1 MKNLLKTKKNNLK
14 AEILESQQQRD
25 EQEEQGEKIVQI
37 ALSELYTPSIH
48 PFKIIDDEKIEEMAE
63 SIKQYGV
70 MTPGVARP
78 LENGG
83 YELISGNRRKRAS
96 ELAGEETMPV
106 IVRELD
112 NDEAIILMV
121 DANLQREE
129 ILPSERAF
137 AYKLKLEAM
146 KRQGARNDLTSRP
159 LVGKSET
166 ADIIGEESGESGRQ
180 IQRYI
185 RLTELIP
192 DLLELVD
199 EKLLA
204 FRPAVEVSYLTVDEQ
219 EKLLESIQLNECT
232 PSLSQ
237 AMRLKKFSQEGRL
250 SIDVI
255 EAIMSEEKPVERK
268 LVLDGKWVTKHF
280 SKEMTPKEIME
291 RINKALKL
299 LEQTEKRKLEKEKI
313 NSERKV
319 NHEN

>member
-1 MKNLLKTKKNNLK
+1 MRNPLKSIKSTPL
-14 AEILESQQQRD
+14 AEVLTPQTA
-25 EQEEQGEKIVQI
+25 EEQGEKIVQI

-70 MTPGVARP
+70 MTPGIARP

-96 ELAGEETMPV
+96 ELAGMETMPV

-166 ADIIGEESGESGRQ
+166 ADIIGEETGESGRQ

-204 FRPAVEVSYLTVDEQ
+204 FRPAVEVSYLTKDEQ
-219 EKLLESIQLNECT
+219 EYLLESIQLNECT

-250 SIDVI
+250 SLDVV
-255 EAIMSEEKPVERK
+255 EAIVSEEKPVERK

-299 LEQTEKRKLEKEKI
+299 LEQTEKRKLEKEKN

>member
-14 AEILESQQQRD
+14 AEILENPQQRD

-70 MTPGVARP
+70 MTPGIARP

-96 ELAGEETMPV
+96 ELAGMETMPV

-192 DLLELVD
+192 KLLDLVD

-204 FRPAVEVSYLTVDEQ
+204 FRPAVEVSYLTKDEQ
-219 EKLLESIQLNECT
+219 KYLLESIQLNECT

-250 SIDVI
+250 SIDVV
-255 EAIMSEEKPVERK
+255 EAIMSEEKPIERK

-299 LEQTEKRKLEKEKI
+299 LERTEKRKLEKEKI

>member
-14 AEILESQQQRD
+14 AEILENPQQRD

-70 MTPGVARP
+70 MTPGIARP

-192 DLLELVD
+192 KLLDLVD

-204 FRPAVEVSYLTVDEQ
+204 FRPAVEVSYLTKDEQ
-219 EKLLESIQLNECT
+219 EYLLESIQLNECT

-250 SIDVI
+250 SLDVI

-299 LEQTEKRKLEKEKI
+299 LEQTEKRKLEKEKN

>member
-1 MKNLLKTKKNNLK
+1 MRNPLKSIKSTPL
-14 AEILESQQQRD
+14 AEVLTPQTA
-25 EQEEQGEKIVQI
+25 EEQGEKIVQI
-37 ALSELYTPSIH
+37 ALSELYTPSIY

-63 SIKQYGV
+63 SIKQHGV

-96 ELAGEETMPV
+96 ELAGMDTMPV
-106 IVRELD
+106 IVREMD
-112 NDEAIILMV
+112 DDEAIILMV

-166 ADIIGEESGESGRQ
+166 ADIIGEETGESGRQ

-192 DLLELVD
+192 KLLDLVD

-204 FRPAVEVSYLTVDEQ
+204 FRPAVEVSYLTKDEQ
-219 EKLLESIQLNECT
+219 KYLLESIQLNECT

-250 SIDVI
+250 SIDVV
-255 EAIMSEEKPVERK
+255 EAIMSEEKPIERK

-299 LEQTEKRKLEKEKI
+299 LERTEKRKLEKEKI

>member
-1 MKNLLKTKKNNLK
+1 MRNPLKSIKSTPL
-14 AEILESQQQRD
+14 AEVLTPQTA
-25 EQEEQGEKIVQI
+25 EEQGEKIVQI

-70 MTPGVARP
+70 MTPGIARP

-96 ELAGEETMPV
+96 ELAGMETMPV

-166 ADIIGEESGESGRQ
+166 ADIIGEETGESGRQ

-185 RLTELIP
+185 RLTELIG

-204 FRPAVEVSYLTVDEQ
+204 FRPAVEVSYLTKDEQ
-219 EKLLESIQLNECT
+219 EYLLESIQLNECT

-250 SIDVI
+250 SIDVV
-255 EAIMSEEKPVERK
+255 EAIMSEEKPIERK

-299 LEQTEKRKLEKEKI
+299 LEQTEKRKLEKEKN

>member
-14 AEILESQQQRD
+14 AEILENPQQRD

-70 MTPGVARP
+70 MTPGIARP

-96 ELAGEETMPV
+96 ELAGMETMPV

-166 ADIIGEESGESGRQ
+166 ADIIGEETGESGRQ

-204 FRPAVEVSYLTVDEQ
+204 FRPAVEVSYLTKDEQ
-219 EKLLESIQLNECT
+219 EYLLESIQLNECT

-250 SIDVI
+250 SLDVV
-255 EAIMSEEKPVERK
+255 EAIVSEEKPVERK

-299 LEQTEKRKLEKEKI
+299 LEQTEKRKLEKEKN

>member
-14 AEILESQQQRD
+14 AEILENPQQRD

-70 MTPGVARP
+70 MTPGIARP

-192 DLLELVD
+192 KLLDLVD

-204 FRPAVEVSYLTVDEQ
+204 FRPAVEVSYLTKDEQ
-219 EKLLESIQLNECT
+219 EYLLESIQLNECT

-250 SIDVI
+250 SIDVV
-255 EAIMSEEKPVERK
+255 EAIMSEEKPIERK

>member
-1 MKNLLKTKKNNLK
+1 MRNPLKSIKSTPL
-14 AEILESQQQRD
+14 AEVLTPQTA
-25 EQEEQGEKIVQI
+25 EEQGEKIVKI

-96 ELAGEETMPV
+96 ELAGMDTMPV
-106 IVRELD
+106 IVREMGD
-112 NDEAIILMV
+112 DEAIILMV

-159 LVGKSET
+159 MVGKSET
-166 ADIIGEESGESGRQ
+166 ADKIGEETGESGRQ

-192 DLLELVD
+192 KLLELVD

-204 FRPAVEVSYLTVDEQ
+204 FRPAVEVSYLTKDEQ
-219 EKLLESIQLNECT
+219 EYLLESIQLNECT

-250 SIDVI
+250 SLDVI

-299 LEQTEKRKLEKEKI
+299 LEQTEKRKLEKEKN